1 MEGTV
6 AIRYAKGLFRLAL
19 ERNEIDKVADDV
31 MQISKTFGAN
41 QNLVKFIENPVI
53 KESQKKKLLRAIF
66 EGKVTPYVLSLFDLI
81 IEKNREVYLK
91 AIFRNLQ
98 MLYKE
103 HKGYKEIVLTT
114 ATVAS
119 EEVKKDLAKKI
130 SKKMNAEI
138 RVESVVD
145 DKIIG
150 GFVLRIDDLFLDK
163 SISTQLKNI
172 KKELL
177 SK

>member
-19 ERNEIDKVADDV
+19 EKKEIDDVAKDV
-31 MQISKTFGAN
+31 EQISQVFHGN
-41 QNLVKFIENPVI
+41 ENLVKFIENPVI
-53 KESQKKKLLRAIF
+53 KESQKKELLRAVF
-66 EGKVTPYVLSLFDLI
+66 EGKVSPYVLSLFDLV
-81 IEKNREVYLK
+81 IEKNRETYLK
-91 AIFRNLQ
+91 AILRNFQ

-114 ATVAS
+114 ATTAS
-119 EEVKKDLAKKI
+119 EDVKKELATKV
-130 SKKMNAEI
+130 SKKLNADI
-138 RVESVVD
+138 RVETVVD

-163 SISTQLKNI
+163 SISTQLKNM